1 MTLSLEQIIEGL
13 LFYFGDTVSIA
24 TLATYTKKT
33 EAEIKEALIVLSTNL
48 QNRGVALVL
57 QNEKVTLAT
66 HPDIST
72 IITSI
77 QKEELEGELSK
88 AAQEVLSIVLYA
100 GPISKGY
107 IDYIRGVN
115 STVSVRNLVA
125 RGLIEKKDGGSR
137 SQYVVTTDFLM
148 SLGVSTPDS
157 IEGYQDIRN
166 KLESVL
172 QVSKK
177 D

>member
-1 MTLSLEQIIEGL
+1 MTLSLTQIIEGL

-24 TLATYTKKT
+24 TLATYTKKS
-33 EAEIKEALIVLSTNL
+33 ESEIKDAVVSLIENLKERGIVLIV
-48 QNRGVALVL
+48 QND
-57 QNEKVTLAT
+57 KVTLAT

-72 IITSI
+72 IITAM

-88 AAQEVLSIVLYA
+88 AAQEVLSVVLYA

-125 RGLIEKKDGGSR
+125 RGLIEKKDGGTR

-148 SLGVSTPDS
+148 SLGVTTPES
-157 IEGYQDIRN
+157 IESYEEIRT
-166 KLESVL
+166 KLETVL

-177 D
+177 E

>member
-1 MTLSLEQIIEGL
+1 MTLSLAQILEGL
-13 LFYFGDTVSIA
+13 LFYFGDTVSVA
-24 TLATYTKKT
+24 TLATYTRKS
-33 EAEIKEALIVLSTNL
+33 EAEVRGAL
-48 QNRGVALVL
+48 VALGEDLIPRGLVL
-57 QNEKVTLAT
+57 VVQNNKVTLAT

-72 IITSI
+72 IISSI

-125 RGLIEKKDGGSR
+125 RGLIEKKEGGAR

-148 SLGVSTPDS
+148 SLGVSAAPS
-157 IEGYQDIRN
+157 IEGYDEIRA
-166 KLESVL
+166 KLEAVL

>member
-1 MTLSLEQIIEGL
+1 MRLSLAQIIEGL
-13 LFYFGDTVSIA
+13 LFYFGDTISIT
-24 TLATYTKKT
+24 TLATYTKKS
-33 EAEIKEALIVLSTNL
+33 EEEVREALTILKEELVE
-48 QNRGVALVL
+48 RGLVL
-57 QNEKVTLAT
+57 VVQNEKVALAT

-72 IITSI
+72 ILTSI

-125 RGLIEKKDGGSR
+125 RGLIEKKEAGSR

-148 SLGVSTPDS
+148 SLGVNTPES

-166 KLESVL
+166 KLEAIL

>member
-1 MTLSLEQIIEGL
+1 MQNNLSKTLEGL
-13 LFYFGDTVSIA
+13 LFYFGDSIA
-24 TLATYTKKT
+24 ITTLSEYTEKS
-33 EAEIKEALIVLSTNL
+33 EVEVKEALDTLRRDL
-48 QNRGVALVL
+48 ENRGIILVT
-57 QNEKVTLAT
+57 QNEKVALVT
-66 HPDIST
+66 HPDVSHI
-72 IITSI
+72 I
-77 QKEELEGELSK
+77 QKIQKGELEGDLSK
-88 AAQEVLSIVLYA
+88 AAQEVLSIILYA

-125 RGLIEKKDGGSR
+125 RSLIEKKSNGNR
-137 SQYVVTTDFLM
+137 PQYVVTTDFLM
-148 SLGVSTPDS
+148 SLGITSPEM
-157 IEGYQDIRN
+157 IEGYQEIRN

>member
-1 MTLSLEQIIEGL
+1 MTPTLAQTIEGL
-13 LFYFGDTVSIA
+13 LFYFGDTISIA
-24 TLATYTKKT
+24 NLAIYTKKT
-33 EAEIKEALIVLSTNL
+33 ESEVKEALSNL
-48 QNRGVALVL
+48 EESLKERGIILII
-57 QNEKVTLAT
+57 QNEKATLAT
-66 HPDIST
+66 HPLISAV
-72 IITSI
+72 ITSI

-125 RGLIEKKDGGSR
+125 RGLIEKKDGSAR

-148 SLGVSTPDS
+148 SLGVSTPQS
-157 IEGYQDIRN
+157 IEGYEEIRT
-166 KLESVL
+166 KLEAVL

>member
-1 MTLSLEQIIEGL
+1 MTLSLAQIIEGL
-13 LFYFGDTVSIA
+13 LFYFGDTISIA
-24 TLATYTKKT
+24 TLATYTKQS
-33 EAEIKEALIVLSTNL
+33 EAEVRGALIALGEDLMS
-48 QNRGVALVL
+48 RGLVL
-57 QNEKVTLAT
+57 VVQNEKVTLAT

-72 IITSI
+72 IITAI

-115 STVSVRNLVA
+115 GTVSIRNLVA
-125 RGLIEKKDGGSR
+125 RGLIEKKEGGAR

-148 SLGVSTPDS
+148 SLGVSTASS
-157 IEGYQDIRN
+157 IEGYDDIRA
-166 KLESVL
+166 KLEAVL

-177 D
+177 E

>member
-1 MTLSLEQIIEGL
+1 MRLSLAQIIEGL
-13 LFYFGDTVSIA
+13 LFYFGDTISIT
-24 TLATYTKKT
+24 TLATYTKKS
-33 EAEIKEALIVLSTNL
+33 EEEVREALTILKEELVE
-48 QNRGVALVL
+48 RGVVLVV
-57 QNEKVTLAT
+57 QNEKVALAT

-72 IITSI
+72 ILTSI

-125 RGLIEKKDGGSR
+125 RGLIEKKEGGSR

-148 SLGVSTPDS
+148 SLGVNTPES

-166 KLESVL
+166 KLEAIL

>member
-1 MTLSLEQIIEGL
+1 MTLSLAQIIEGL
-13 LFYFGDTVSIA
+13 LFYFGDTISIA
-24 TLATYTKKT
+24 TLATYTKKS
-33 EAEIKEALIVLSTNL
+33 EEEIRDALTILNKDLVGRGIVL
-48 QNRGVALVL
+48 VV

-88 AAQEVLSIVLYA
+88 AAQEVLSIILYA

-148 SLGVSTPDS
+148 SLGVSSPNS
-157 IEGYQDIRN
+157 IEGYQDIRS
-166 KLESVL
+166 KLEAVL

>member
-1 MTLSLEQIIEGL
+1 MTLSLAQIIEGL
-13 LFYFGDTVSIA
+13 LFYFGDTISIA
-24 TLATYTKKT
+24 TLAKYTKKS
-33 EAEIKEALIVLSTNL
+33 ESEVRGAL
-48 QNRGVALVL
+48 VALGEDLTVRGLVL
-57 QNEKVTLAT
+57 VVQNEKVTLAT
-66 HPDIST
+66 HQEIST
-72 IITSI
+72 IITAI

-88 AAQEVLSIVLYA
+88 AAQEVLSVVLYA

-115 STVSVRNLVA
+115 GTVSIRNLVA
-125 RGLIEKKDGGSR
+125 RGLIEKKEGSAR

-148 SLGVSTPDS
+148 SLGVSTASS
-157 IEGYQDIRN
+157 IDGYEKIRT
-166 KLESVL
+166 KLEAVL

>member
-1 MTLSLEQIIEGL
+1 MTLSLAQMIEGL
-13 LFYFGDTVSIA
+13 LFYFGDTLSIA

-33 EAEIKEALIVLSTNL
+33 EDEIKDALGLLAENL
-48 QNRGVALVL
+48 QNRGVTLVI
-57 QNEKVTLAT
+57 QNEKVSLAT
-66 HPDIST
+66 HSDIST
-72 IITSI
+72 IITAI

-88 AAQEVLSIVLYA
+88 AAQEVLAIVLYV

-148 SLGVSTPDS
+148 SLGVNTPES
-157 IEGYQDIRN
+157 IEGYLDIRS
-166 KLESVL
+166 KLEAVL
-172 QVSKK
+172 RVSKK

>member
-1 MTLSLEQIIEGL
+1 MNLDLEKTLEGL
-13 LFYFGDTVSIA
+13 LFYFGDTVAISS
-24 TLATYTKKT
+24 LATYTKKT
-33 EAEIKEALIVLSTNL
+33 EEEVQLALSTLAENL
-48 QNRGVALVL
+48 VHRGLILVI
-57 QNEKVTLAT
+57 QNEKATLAT
-66 HPDIST
+66 NPEISKLIST
-72 IITSI
+72 I
-77 QKEELEGELSK
+77 QKEDLEGELSK

-125 RGLIEKKDGGSR
+125 RGLIEKKDGGAR

-148 SLGVSTPDS
+148 SLGVATPQS
-157 IEGYQDIRN
+157 IEGYDEIRS
-166 KLESVL
+166 KLENVL

>member
-1 MTLSLEQIIEGL
+1 MTLSLTQIIEGL

-24 TLATYTKKT
+24 TLATYTKKS
-33 EAEIKEALIVLSTNL
+33 ESEIKDAVVSLIENLKERGIVLIV
-48 QNRGVALVL
+48 QND
-57 QNEKVTLAT
+57 KVTLAT

-72 IITSI
+72 IITAM

-88 AAQEVLSIVLYA
+88 AAQEVLSVVLYA

-115 STVSVRNLVA
+115 STLSVRNLVA
-125 RGLIEKKDGGSR
+125 RGLIEKKDGGTR

-148 SLGVSTPDS
+148 SLGVTTPES
-157 IEGYQDIRN
+157 IESYEEIRT
-166 KLESVL
+166 KLETVL

-177 D
+177 E

>member
-1 MTLSLEQIIEGL
+1 MRLSLAQIIEGL
-13 LFYFGDTVSIA
+13 LFYFGDTISIT
-24 TLATYTKKT
+24 TLATYTKKS
-33 EAEIKEALIVLSTNL
+33 EEEVREALTILKEELVE
-48 QNRGVALVL
+48 RGVVLVV
-57 QNEKVTLAT
+57 QNEKVALAT

-72 IITSI
+72 ILTSI

-125 RGLIEKKDGGSR
+125 RGLIEKKEAGSR

-148 SLGVSTPDS
+148 SLGVNTPES

-166 KLESVL
+166 KLEAIL

>member
-1 MTLSLEQIIEGL
+1 MTLSLAQILEGL
-13 LFYFGDTVSIA
+13 LFYFGDTVSVA
-24 TLATYTKKT
+24 TLATYTRKS
-33 EAEIKEALIVLSTNL
+33 EAEVRGAL
-48 QNRGVALVL
+48 VALGEDLIPRGLVL
-57 QNEKVTLAT
+57 VVQNDKVTLAT

-72 IITSI
+72 IISSI

-125 RGLIEKKDGGSR
+125 RGLIEKKEGGAR

-148 SLGVSTPDS
+148 SLGVSAAPS
-157 IEGYQDIRN
+157 IEGYDEIRA
-166 KLESVL
+166 KLEAVL

>member
-1 MTLSLEQIIEGL
+1 MTLSLAQIIEGL
-13 LFYFGDTVSIA
+13 LFYFGDTISIA
-24 TLATYTKKT
+24 TLATYTKKS
-33 EAEIKEALIVLSTNL
+33 EEEVCSALTILNEQLVG
-48 QNRGVALVL
+48 RGVVLVI

-77 QKEELEGELSK
+77 QKEELEGELSR

-148 SLGVSTPDS
+148 SLGVSSPNS
-157 IEGYQDIRN
+157 IDGYQDIRS
-166 KLESVL
+166 KLEAVL
-172 QVSKK
+172 QISKK

>member
-1 MTLSLEQIIEGL
+1 MTLSLAKIIEGL

-24 TLATYTKKT
+24 TLVTYTKKS
-33 EAEIKEALIVLSTNL
+33 EAEVRGAL
-48 QNRGVALVL
+48 VALGEDLTTRGLVL
-57 QNEKVTLAT
+57 VVQNEKVTLAT

-72 IITSI
+72 IITTI

-88 AAQEVLSIVLYA
+88 AAQEVLSVVLYA

-115 STVSVRNLVA
+115 GTVSIRNLVA
-125 RGLIEKKDGGSR
+125 RGLIEKKESAAR

-148 SLGVSTPDS
+148 FLGVSTGSS
-157 IEGYQDIRN
+157 IEGYDEIRA
-166 KLESVL
+166 KLETVL

>member
-1 MTLSLEQIIEGL
+1 MTLSLAQILEGL
-13 LFYFGDTVSIA
+13 LFYFGDTVSVA
-24 TLATYTKKT
+24 TLVNYTKKS
-33 EAEIKEALIVLSTNL
+33 EQEVRGALVALGEDLTK
-48 QNRGVALVL
+48 RGVVLVL

-66 HPDIST
+66 HPGIST
-72 IITSI
+72 IITTI

-125 RGLIEKKDGGSR
+125 RGLIEKKEGGAR

-148 SLGVSTPDS
+148 SLGVNTAES
-157 IEGYQDIRN
+157 IEGYQEIRN
-166 KLESVL
+166 KLEAVL

>member
-1 MTLSLEQIIEGL
+1 MTLSLAQTIEGL
-13 LFYFGDTVSIA
+13 LFYFGDTLSIA
-24 TLATYTKKT
+24 TLATYTKKN
-33 EAEIKEALIVLSTNL
+33 ESEVKDALVILSESLKERGIVL
-48 QNRGVALVL
+48 VI
-57 QNEKVTLAT
+57 QNEKVSLAT

-125 RGLIEKKDGGSR
+125 RGLIEKKDGGTR

-148 SLGVSTPDS
+148 SLGVSSAES
-157 IEGYQDIRN
+157 IEGYEEIRN
-166 KLESVL
+166 KLEAVL

>member
-1 MTLSLEQIIEGL
+1 MRLSLAQIIEGL
-13 LFYFGDTVSIA
+13 LFYFGDTISIT
-24 TLATYTKKT
+24 TLATYTKKS
-33 EAEIKEALIVLSTNL
+33 EEEVREALTILKEELVE
-48 QNRGVALVL
+48 RGVVLVV
-57 QNEKVTLAT
+57 QNEKVALAT

-72 IITSI
+72 ILTSI

-125 RGLIEKKDGGSR
+125 RGLIEKKEVGSR

-148 SLGVSTPDS
+148 SLGVNTPES

-166 KLESVL
+166 KLEAIL

>member
-1 MTLSLEQIIEGL
+1 MTLSLAQILEGL
-13 LFYFGDTVSIA
+13 LFFFGDTVSVA
-24 TLATYTKKT
+24 TLATYTRKS
-33 EAEIKEALIVLSTNL
+33 EAEVRGAL
-48 QNRGVALVL
+48 VALGEDLIPRGLVL
-57 QNEKVTLAT
+57 VVQNDKVTLAT

-72 IITSI
+72 IISSI

-125 RGLIEKKDGGSR
+125 RGLIEKKEGGAR

-148 SLGVSTPDS
+148 SLGVSAAPS
-157 IEGYQDIRN
+157 IEGYDEIRA
-166 KLESVL
+166 KLEAVL